1 MSKLSF
7 KTFCIEYYAEHTK
20 QSSEKVYEI
29 FKDTKLLDLLD
40 SDYGDLHGNGEMEYL
55 MQFFDEYLGE
65 GKDMILYHGTTLEI
79 KEPKIFRK

>member
-40 SDYGDLHGNGEMEYL
+40 SDYGDLHGMGMEY
-55 MQFFDEYLGE
+55 F
-65 GKDMILYHGTTLEI
+65 
-79 KEPKIFRK
+79 

>member
-40 SDYGDLHGNGEMEYL
+40 SDYGDLHGMGMEYL
-55 MQFFDEYLGE
+55 MQFLMSIWGGE
-65 GKDMILYHGTTLEI
+65 KNMILYHGTTLEI
-79 KEPKIFRK
+79 KRTENLSE

>member
-40 SDYGDLHGNGEMEYL
+40 SDYGDLHGMGMEYL
-55 MQFFDEYLGE
+55 MQLMSIWGR
-65 GKDMILYHGTTLEI
+65 GKEHDTVSRDNT
-79 KEPKIFRK
+79 